1 MRIIR
6 IPYILLVKHY
16 LYIEYS
22 NWLKR
27 IKTIK
32 SWKLKKCLNF
42 LTLNVVP
49 GMFSQPSFNPQRL
62 LSIIITTVER
72 TIWASM
78 TFFSSHV
85 QWHSIP
91 YVPNLVNQWICCSF
105 SEMEETDPIK
115 PQKDLFSQLTRSYLF
130 LSPIVPQHTNYH
142 QDLMLMPSWRLNCNQ
157 PESAT
162 NVKPIQNK
170 KNAKSLKQWIGTIWS

>member
-1 MRIIR
+1 MSF
-6 IPYILLVKHY
+6 YDL
-16 LYIEYS
+16 
-22 NWLKR
+22 
-27 IKTIK
+27 
-32 SWKLKKCLNF
+32 
-42 LTLNVVP
+42 
-49 GMFSQPSFNPQRL
+49 FSP
-62 LSIIITTVER
+62 
-72 TIWASM
+72 
-78 TFFSSHV
+78 HV

-142 QDLMLMPSWRLNCNQ
+142 QDLKLMPNWRLNCYQ

-170 KNAKSLKQWIGTIWS
+170 KMQNLLNNELGQFDLKTQDENVEFWKMNEMLICAKLSCVKSDKGVRLKTVIFLSFSLLLERISPTREDDFPLVGNVK